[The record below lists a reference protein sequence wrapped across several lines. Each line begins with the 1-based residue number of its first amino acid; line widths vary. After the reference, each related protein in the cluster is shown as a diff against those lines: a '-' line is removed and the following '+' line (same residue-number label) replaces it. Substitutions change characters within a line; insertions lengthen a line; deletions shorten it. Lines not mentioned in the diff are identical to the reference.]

1 MLQLL
6 HFTEKTPVTY
16 LLENWMG
23 RRAAPDGTENKKK
36 YLFLLPVK
44 TRFLHRPNPSLVTIP
59 TELSQ
64 FQLTHQ

>member
-6 HFTEKTPVTY
+6 YFTENTPVAH
-16 LLENWMG
+16 LLESWMG
-23 RRAAPDGTENKKK
+23 RRAAPDSAENRNNI
-36 YLFLLPVK
+36 FLLPVK
-44 TRFLHRPNPSLVTIP
+44 TRLLRRPTPSLVTIP